1 MAKFMVLCSK
11 VSGSVFVKGFFL
23 SQGGG
28 VEDWGKNWV
37 EVEAESIEDA
47 RRKGCQLF
55 AFDLS
60 GKPWA
65 RPYERQ
71 AK

>member
-1 MAKFMVLCSK
+1 MAKFMVVCPK
-11 VSGSVFVKGFFL
+11 VSGSVFVKEKDFFL
-23 SQGGG
+23 SQRGD

-47 RRKGCQLF
+47 RLKGCSMF
-55 AFDLS
+55 A
-60 GKPWA
+60 WA